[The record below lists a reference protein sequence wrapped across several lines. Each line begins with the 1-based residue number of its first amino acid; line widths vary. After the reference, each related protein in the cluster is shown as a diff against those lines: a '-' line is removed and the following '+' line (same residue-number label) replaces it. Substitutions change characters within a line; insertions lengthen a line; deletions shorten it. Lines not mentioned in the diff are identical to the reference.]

1 MCQKPQKAH
10 PPFYV
15 SLGSRSNYNKY
26 NIIDMKHLLYTFTR
40 SFVLAAVLV
49 LQGVL
54 ASVAY
59 AVGVGGAGMYQW
71 SVELRGY
78 ISNETGKA
86 PVAYLWVPEGCKK
99 VNAVILSQQNMTE
112 EAIYKNA
119 RFQAKMKKLGVAMVW
134 VAPAFNN
141 NWDPTSGAQQIFE
154 ALMPCLADQSGHAE
168 IAKAPIIPLG
178 HSAQATFP
186 WNFAAWNANRTL
198 CIISFHGDAPRTNL
212 CGYGAANVEWGRN
225 RNIDGIPGLMV
236 EGEYEWWEARVR
248 PALAFRMMYPESC
261 ISFLCDTGRGHFDC
275 GDRTA
280 DYIAKFIEKSLQ
292 QRLNEDGTLRKL
304 NPKDGYLAERFHSDM
319 IGTDGADKGKAP
331 EAAST
336 SRPAPAPYALYK
348 GDKHDAFWYFDKEM
362 AQLTEARYKE
372 TAGKRVQ
379 CVGFEYQG
387 KLIPFNEKAQGGMQ
401 IRIAETNANGYT
413 DNPTLKLP
421 IRIQLKAVYTDASHN
436 NVATAHGTKKPYIEV
451 ISGPLKKVDDT
462 TFEVYPYEAGWDN
475 PRRSFTAWVVAVA
488 DADGTYKGAVQPLRI
503 DLR

>member
-1 MCQKPQKAH
+1 
-10 PPFYV
+10 
-15 SLGSRSNYNKY
+15 
-26 NIIDMKHLLYTFTR
+26 MKHSLYMFTR

-54 ASVAY
+54 ASAAY

-86 PVAYLWVPEGCKK
+86 P
-99 VNAVILSQQNMTE
+99 
-112 EAIYKNA
+112 
-119 RFQAKMKKLGVAMVW
+119 
-134 VAPAFNN
+134 
-141 NWDPTSGAQQIFE
+141 
-154 ALMPCLADQSGHAE
+154 
-168 IAKAPIIPLG
+168 
-178 HSAQATFP
+178 
-186 WNFAAWNANRTL
+186 
-198 CIISFHGDAPRTNL
+198 
-212 CGYGAANVEWGRN
+212 
-225 RNIDGIPGLMV
+225 
-236 EGEYEWWEARVR
+236 
-248 PALAFRMMYPESC
+248 
-261 ISFLCDTGRGHFDC
+261 
-275 GDRTA
+275 
-280 DYIAKFIEKSLQ
+280 
-292 QRLNEDGTLRKL
+292 
-304 NPKDGYLAERFHSDM
+304 
-319 IGTDGADKGKAP
+319 
-331 EAAST
+331 EAASI

-401 IRIAETNANGYT
+401 IRIAEANANGST
-413 DNPTLKLP
+413 DNPTFKQP
-421 IRIQLKAVYTDASHN
+421 IRIRLKAVYTYASHN

-451 ISGPLKKVDDT
+451 VSGPLKKIDDT

>member
-1 MCQKPQKAH
+1 MMKARIMMR
-10 PPFYV
+10 V
-15 SLGSRSNYNKY
+15 S
-26 NIIDMKHLLYTFTR
+26 
-40 SFVLAAVLV
+40 VLAIALV
-49 LQGVL
+49 MQGL
-54 ASVAY
+54 FASVAH
-59 AVGVGGAGMYQW
+59 AVGVGGCGMFQW
-71 SVELRGY
+71 SVELRRY

-86 PVAYLWVPEGCKK
+86 PVAYLWVPEGCKQVK
-99 VNAVILSQQNMTE
+99 AVMLSQQNMTE
-112 EAIYKNA
+112 EAIYKNP

-141 NWDPTSGAQQIFE
+141 NWNPASGAQLIFE
-154 ALMPCLADQSGHAE
+154 ELMPCLADQSGHAE

-186 WNFAAWNANRTL
+186 WNFAAWIPNRTL

-236 EGEYEWWEARVR
+236 EGEYEWWEARVN

-280 DYIAKFIEKSLQ
+280 DYIAKFIQKSLE
-292 QRLNEDGTLRKL
+292 QRLNADGSLRKL

-331 EAAST
+331 ENANV
-336 SRPAPAPYALYK
+336 SRPQPAPYALYK

-362 AQLTEARYKE
+362 AELTEARYQE
-372 TAGKRVQ
+372 TAGKKVQ
-379 CVGFEYQG
+379 YVGFEYQG

-401 IRIAETNANGYT
+401 IKIEDASSEKASSVNTNSKDKKA
-413 DNPTLKLP
+413 
-421 IRIQLKAVYTDASHN
+421 IRIHLKAVYTDASHN
-436 NVATAHGTKKPYIEV
+436 VLSSAHGKKAPHIEV
-451 ISGPLKKVDDT
+451 ICGPLKKINDT

-488 DADGTYKGAVQPLRI
+488 DADGNYKGAVQPLRI
-503 DLR
+503 DLPASLCKGL

>member
-1 MCQKPQKAH
+1 M
-10 PPFYV
+10 
-15 SLGSRSNYNKY
+15 
-26 NIIDMKHLLYTFTR
+26 MKTKIRMRL
-40 SFVLAAVLV
+40 SVLAFALV
-49 LQGVL
+49 MQGL
-54 ASVAY
+54 FASVAH
-59 AVGVGGAGMYQW
+59 AVGVGGSGMFQW
-71 SVELRGY
+71 SVELRRF

-86 PVAYLWVPEGCKK
+86 PVAYLWVPEGCKNVK
-99 VNAVILSQQNMTE
+99 AVMLSQQNMTE
-112 EAIYKNA
+112 EAIYKNP

-141 NWDPTSGAQQIFE
+141 NWDPNSGAQNIFE
-154 ALMPCLADQSGHAE
+154 ELMANLADNSGHLE

-186 WNFAAWNANRTL
+186 WNFAAWNPNRTL

-236 EGEYEWWEARVR
+236 EGEYEWWEARVI

-280 DYIAKFIEKSLQ
+280 DYIAKFIQKSLE
-292 QRLNEDGTLRKL
+292 QRLNADGSLRKL
-304 NPKDGYLAERFHSDM
+304 NPKEGYLAERFHSDM

-331 EAAST
+331 ENANA
-336 SRPAPAPYALYK
+336 SRPQPAPYALYK

-362 AQLTEARYKE
+362 AELTEARYQE
-372 TAGKRVQ
+372 TAGKKVQ
-379 CVGFEYQG
+379 YVGFEYQG
-387 KLIPFNEKAQGGMQ
+387 KLISFNEKAQSGMQ
-401 IRIAETNANGYT
+401 IKIEDTSSEKASSVNASSK
-413 DNPTLKLP
+413 DKKV
-421 IRIQLKAVYTDASHN
+421 IRIHLKAVYTDASHN
-436 NVATAHGTKKPYIEV
+436 ALSNVHGKKAPHIEV
-451 ISGPLKKVDDT
+451 ICGPLKKINDT

-488 DADGTYKGAVQPLRI
+488 DADGNYKGAVQPLRI
-503 DLR
+503 DLPKSICE